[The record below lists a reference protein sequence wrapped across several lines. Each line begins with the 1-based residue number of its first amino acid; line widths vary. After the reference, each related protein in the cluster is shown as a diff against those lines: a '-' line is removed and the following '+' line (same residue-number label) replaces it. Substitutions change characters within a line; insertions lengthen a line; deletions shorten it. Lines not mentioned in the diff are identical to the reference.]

1 MAWDL
6 TGNAGTNPANNF
18 LGTTDNQS
26 LVVKTAG
33 GEVLRIDA
41 QHRVGIGTSTPVIR
55 TQLEGTA
62 RR

>member
-18 LGTTDNQS
+18 LGTADNQP

-33 GEVLRIDA
+33 RQALRVDA
-41 QHRVGIGTSTPVIR
+41 QHRVSIGTSTPVIR